1 MPNFTP
7 TGKIYIGHV
16 PFDNSYRHTMTFSD
30 ATAQQAYFAGVC
42 TAALSGSDYTYVR
55 MNNAIRVPFN
65 AESLYT
71 YNYVMYQNSNY
82 GSKWFYAFI
91 VGINYV
97 NENMTELLL
106 ELDVMQTWYF
116 DYTLKQCFVEREH
129 VDDDT
134 VGLHINPEPEMAFE
148 QVMTTFVRRVMT
160 TAITGTEA
168 LSSSYI
174 VVLVNVKLTEYTIE
188 GVFAGYVSSPDKGG
202 YYQGQYNACKCIIF
216 PCTTSG
222 VANFDKFIDAV
233 NAAGA
238 ADSICD
244 VFTAPKWAMDT
255 SAFTYYGGMFTGE
268 DVYTYPN
275 TSQVMMEDIDNG
287 IPYPTTLGS
296 YTPRNAKL
304 LTYPYTYLEVGDF
317 SGRHVDYRYEFMAVD
332 SADKVHLKLSCAAIS
347 DGDAYITPFGYNGA
361 GYDFDPPDWKDNST
375 QEPFTFSI
383 TNKISW
389 VYGTYQ
395 NWIAQN
401 GITQNLNVLAS
412 LALLGS
418 GAGIAARGA
427 AGAAGAATSKAL
439 RAGQKGV
446 ESGLKMAGAGIY
458 GANSV
463 AANITQM
470 QRHPNKAMG
479 NTGTNS
485 KLQNN
490 YCGYYYANITL
501 REEFAE
507 IIDGFFD
514 MFGYEVDVV
523 KVPNREGRTSWNYV
537 KTQNACHYGNV
548 PADMMAQINSI
559 YDAGITF
566 WHTSDVGNYS
576 LSNAIVTP

>member
-1 MPNFTP
+1 MPNFSP
-7 TGKIYIGHV
+7 AGKIYIGHV
-16 PFDNSYRHTMTFSD
+16 PFDNSYRHTMTFAS
-30 ATAQQAYFAGVC
+30 AASQQTYFSSVC
-42 TAALSGSDYTYVR
+42 TAALSGTDYTYVR

-71 YNYVMYQNSNY
+71 YNYVMYQNANY

-91 VGINYV
+91 TAVNYV
-97 NENMTELLL
+97 NENMTELVL

-129 VDDDT
+129 VNDDT
-134 VGLHINPEPEMAFE
+134 VGAHINPEPEMGFE
-148 QVMTTFVRRVMT
+148 QYMTTFVPRVMT

-168 LSSSYI
+168 LSASYI
-174 VVLVNVKLTEYTIE
+174 IVLVNVKLTEYLIE

-222 VANFDKFIDAV
+222 VANFNKFIDAV

-255 SAFTYYGGMFTGE
+255 TSFTYYGGIFTGE
-268 DVYTYPN
+268 DVYTYPD
-275 TSQVMMEDIDNG
+275 TSSVMMENIA
-287 IPYPTTLGS
+287 IAMPTTLGS
-296 YTPRNAKL
+296 YTPRNKKL
-304 LTYPYTYLEVGDF
+304 LTFPYTYLEVGDF
-317 SGRHVDYRYEFMAVD
+317 SGRNVEYRYEFMAHD
-332 SADKVHLKLSCAAIS
+332 ATDQVHLKLSCAAIS

-361 GYDFDPPDWKDNST
+361 GYDFDTPDWKANST

-412 LALLGS
+412 LALLGM
-418 GAGIAARGA
+418 GAGGAIGGA
-427 AGAAGAATSKAL
+427 AANASKLAQVPK
-439 RAGQKGV
+439 AMG
-446 ESGLKMAGAGIY
+446 SGLMKAGAGAY
-458 GANSV
+458 GLASTSANV
-463 AANITQM
+463 TQM

-490 YCGYYYANITL
+490 YCGYYYAQITL
-501 REEFAE
+501 RPEFAE

-514 MFGYEVDVV
+514 MFGYAVDMV
-523 KVPNREGRTSWNYV
+523 KIPNREGRTSWNYV

-548 PADMMAQINSI
+548 PANMMAQINAI